1 MGRNSQQ
8 RRANRKRLASQKQRS
23 AHSAYSAPTA
33 PTAQQ
38 PSHTWTSP
46 SRAVIETAIHSAA
59 RSAFGPGEHKAAFLD
74 SARML
79 TALEDDPHNQV
90 RPSPI
95 INEQLVAALTRLYE
109 NGWQPSDVAHAVKRE
124 WNLRAGRLAVGVIAA
139 QARSS
144 AAAERAPHEWLA
156 QLDEIG
162 VFDATRGVI
171 RGGYDNTFA
180 AWSKAERLHSDDAIT
195 TGLQVLGQLL
205 MSPRQPVLM
214 ALPSTW
220 GATNRG
226 TMPQLSTRVVDGA
239 VDAKA
244 LKLIRALLSK
254 AEGTTFEAEAEAFT
268 AKAQEMMTRYSI
280 DAAVLA
286 SSGEHAAG
294 GKTSG
299 VQSRRVHIDSPY
311 ADEKAGFLAV
321 LAQVNGARSIWS
333 PQVGS
338 ATVMGFPV
346 DLQLTDLLFT
356 SLLFQATKAS
366 GEATAHDRRLR
377 TPSFRRAFLVAF
389 ADRIGERLESTKV
402 RASKA
407 AEQDYGTSLVPILA
421 DRDEAVAQVYEQTF
435 PNATLMPSRRL
446 NAYGWHAGR
455 AAADLAKFGT
465 GAALA
470 EG

>member
-1 MGRNSQQ
+1 MGRKSKQ
-8 RRANRKRLASQKQRS
+8 RRANSKRIASQSQRV
-23 AHSAYSAPTA
+23 AHSATK
-33 PTAQQ
+33 AQQ
-38 PSHTWTSP
+38 SPVALTATTRVGVETSIQ
-46 SRAVIETAIHSAA
+46 SAV
-59 RSAFGPGEHKAAFLD
+59 RFAFGAREHKAAFLD
-74 SARML
+74 IVRTL
-79 TALEDDPHNQV
+79 TGLEDDALNQI

-95 INEQLVAALTRLYE
+95 INGQLVAVVTRLYE
-109 NGWQPSDVAHAVKRE
+109 SGWQPSDIAHVVKRE
-124 WNLRAGRLAVGVIAA
+124 WNLCAGRLAVAIIAA
-139 QARSS
+139 EARSS
-144 AAAERAPHEWLA
+144 QAAQRAPHEWLA
-156 QLDEIG
+156 QLDELG
-162 VFDATRGVI
+162 AFDATRGVI
-171 RGGYDNTFA
+171 LGGYDHAFTV
-180 AWSKAERLHSDDAIT
+180 WSKAERMHSDETLA
-195 TGLQVLGQLL
+195 TGLQVLAQLL

-220 GATNRG
+220 GASNRG
-226 TMPQLSTRVVDGA
+226 TMAHQPSVVAGA

-286 SSGEHAAG
+286 SAGQHAAA
-294 GKTSG
+294 GKSCG
-299 VQSRRVHIDSPY
+299 VHSRRVHIDSPY

-333 PQVGS
+333 PQVGA

-366 GEATAHDRRLR
+366 AEATAHDRRLR

-389 ADRIGERLESTKV
+389 ADRIGERLESTKFH
-402 RASKA
+402 ASKA
-407 AEQDYGTSLVPILA
+407 AERDYGTSLVPILA
-421 DRDEAVAQVYEQTF
+421 HRGEAVTQAYEQTF
-435 PNATLMPSRRL
+435 PNATVMPSRRL

-455 AAADLAKFGT
+455 AAADLAKIGT
-465 GAALA
+465 GAALT